1 MLTLRSYRDYPLAF
15 SGDRGREF
23 LSPPEKAEFDGL
35 SFGPGKSSWLL
46 SRIATKELV
55 QRYCDVKLNFVP
67 DISDVVLTPDGPQ
80 QLAISIVGPQ
90 GDQIP
95 ALHARYATSDHY
107 VVSCLRKAEAGEGF
121 SVSLDRVEARYPF
134 ANKSAYTEAEW
145 DQVRFAAPEEADR
158 VLAGLGAVKDALHR
172 ASEPADALALGL
184 LSLRGDCEVDSPTS
198 TRSHAGCWYF
208 DHHVMAIAFTWRQPH
223 LGPMQGARVEEEPV
237 LPEARHSEITL

>member
-23 LSPPEKAEFDGL
+23 LSPPERAEFDGL
-35 SFGPGKSSWLL
+35 SFGPGKASWLL

-67 DISDVVLTPDGPQ
+67 DITDVVLTSSGAQ
-80 QLAISIVGPQ
+80 QLAISIEGKS
-90 GDQIP
+90 IP
-95 ALHARYATSDHY
+95 ALRACYATSDHY
-107 VVSCLRKAEAGEGF
+107 VVSCLRSAEAGEAF
-121 SVSLDRVEARYPF
+121 SVSLQRVEAQYPF
-134 ANKSAYTEAEW
+134 ADQKAYTKAEW

-158 VLAGLGAVKDALHR
+158 VLAGLGAVKNAIQR
-172 ASEPADALALGL
+172 ASEPADSLSLGL
-184 LSLRGDCEVDSPTS
+184 LSLRGDCEVESPAN

-208 DHHVMAIAFTWRQPH
+208 DHHVMAVAFTWRSPH
-223 LGPMQGARVEEEPV
+223 PGPIEGARVEEEPV